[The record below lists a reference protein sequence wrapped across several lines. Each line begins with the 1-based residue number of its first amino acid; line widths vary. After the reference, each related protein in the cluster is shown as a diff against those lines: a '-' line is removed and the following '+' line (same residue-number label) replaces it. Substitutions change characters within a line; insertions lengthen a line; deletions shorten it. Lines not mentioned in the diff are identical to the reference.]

1 MQFNIFT
8 FICLTLNNVNI
19 KKSIFAINYQ
29 QMNLKNRVKAF
40 DTLGTILQNMEN
52 KSLRSTFDSDRLSQ
66 ETKKLNSLV
75 KNLHQQNGWF
85 SPDFV
90 SKALISL
97 GKSLNREKLEKWVAG
112 YHKDFEK
119 FNTPKTVAVV
129 MAGNVPAVGF
139 HDFLSVL
146 ISGHRILAKL
156 SSDDDK
162 LMPALAAILTTIE
175 PEFKDRITFTSEL
188 LKNFDA
194 VIATGSNNSARYF
207 EYYFGKY
214 PNIIRKNRNG
224 VALLS
229 GSETRGEL
237 NRLADD
243 IFLYYGMGCRNV
255 ARLFVPDNYDFTPL
269 LDVLASRTEVIDNNK
284 YYNNYEYNKAIF
296 LVNSINHFDTGNLLL
311 TENEQYA
318 SPVSVLHYSYYQTPE
333 TLKNE
338 IMVHNHQIQRVVTN
352 LNFPANKIAFGQS
365 QSPELWDYADG
376 VDTLQ
381 FLLNLS

>member
-1 MQFNIFT
+1 MLTTERKTDAFAALGAILANINNKT
-8 FICLTLNNVNI
+8 RIDNISDSTLREKV
-19 KKSIFAINYQ
+19 
-29 QMNLKNRVKAF
+29 MNLVQLIN
-40 DTLGTILQNMEN
+40 TIQ
-52 KSLRSTFDSDRLSQ
+52 
-66 ETKKLNSLV
+66 
-75 KNLHQQNGWF
+75 QQNGWF
-85 SPDFV
+85 TPDSV
-90 SKALISL
+90 SKALLSL
-97 GKSLNREKLEKWVAG
+97 GESLKREKLEKWVSG
-112 YHKDFEK
+112 YQNSFEK
-119 FNTPKTVAVV
+119 FNAPKTVAVI

-162 LMPALAAILTTIE
+162 LMPAIAAILTTLE
-175 PEFKDRITFTSEL
+175 PEFEDRITFTSEF
-188 LKNFDA
+188 LKDFDA
-194 VIATGSNNSARYF
+194 VIATGSNNSSRYF

-229 GSETRGEL
+229 GLETREEL
-237 NRLADD
+237 NGLADD

-255 ARLFVPDNYDFTPL
+255 ARLFIPVNYDFNPFL
-269 LDVLASRTEVIDNNK
+269 EVLASRTEVVDNNK
-284 YYNNYEYNKAIF
+284 YFNNYEYNKAIF
-296 LVNSINHFDTGNLLL
+296 LVNSINHFDTENILL

-338 IMVHNHQIQRVVTN
+338 IMVNNHQIQCVVTN
-352 LNFPANKIAFGQS
+352 LNFPANKVTFGQT

-376 VDTLQ
+376 IDTLQ
-381 FLLNLS
+381 FLLSIP